1 MAEKTGYE
9 IRADLL
15 HLAYSI
21 VERNADMAYNASET
35 LIQQESVSFSTRTWT
50 PFTVDDIVRTA
61 EKLNEFVTRK

>member
-1 MAEKTGYE
+1 MA
-9 IRADLL
+9 
-15 HLAYSI
+15 H
-21 VERNADMAYNASET
+21 NASET